1 MLLKFLKSLNTSFS
15 VKLFFIFTAFM
26 FVVFSL
32 LNIFYYKYQCRLL
45 TDALVNNGKM
55 LSKILAYNSR
65 IGVFSED
72 ADFLKD
78 PVKAVFQVD
87 EVVDVLVLNK
97 QMDLLLHKARDSS
110 KNTFDFQT
118 EKNKNLPPSLSKEW
132 KVFFSE
138 NKKNIQFWAPVLSKP
153 HYSGEEAMFFS
164 GDIDSDTKQVT
175 GFISITLSK
184 ASLNSQLKNQLM
196 ESIAVGLI
204 FWSLGS
210 FLIFLMAKKITRPLV
225 RLTTVA
231 NILGM
236 GGDVDKIPVETK
248 DEIGNLAK
256 AFNEMF
262 LSLKKREKEKQILEE
277 QLRHSHKMEAVGTLA
292 GGVAHDFN
300 NILTAILGY
309 GELLRISLEDATQAM
324 DYVTH
329 ILLSADRASD
339 LTKSLLAFSRKQL
352 IKPSSVNIN
361 KLVCNSEPLLTRI
374 IREDINLKLE
384 IHNESLIVI
393 ADSGQIDQIL
403 LNLAANAKDAMP
415 NGGVLTISTKCVDSS
430 NNYLKNIKKT
440 GKYALLSVSDTG
452 TGIENNI
459 LDKIFD
465 PFFTTKEAGKG
476 TGLGLSMIYGIVKQ
490 HNGFIDVTSK
500 KNIGTAFKIYLPI
513 TQNAIPED
521 EKPQTIHKDKI
532 KGTETVL
539 IAEDDEHV
547 RTLSKKVLLQYGY
560 KVIEAVDGGD
570 AVIKFIQN
578 KNRIHIVVLDV
589 IMPVKNGKQVYHEII
604 KIKSDVKVLFI
615 SGYTDKIIKDEEI
628 LEGKINF
635 ISKPVAPA
643 ILLQKIRQV
652 LDKKPPALAN

>member
-1 MLLKFLKSLNTSFS
+1 
-15 VKLFFIFTAFM
+15 M

-570 AVIKFIQN
+570 AVTKFIQN

-604 KIKSDVKVLFI
+604 KIKSDIKVLFI

>member
-547 RTLSKKVLLQYGY
+547 RTLSTKVLLQYGY

-570 AVIKFIQN
+570 AVTKFIQN

>member
-1 MLLKFLKSLNTSFS
+1 
-15 VKLFFIFTAFM
+15 M

-78 PVKAVFQVD
+78 PVKAVFQLD

-110 KNTFDFQT
+110 KNTFHFQT

-652 LDKKPPALAN
+652 LDKTPPALAN

>member
-78 PVKAVFQVD
+78 PVKAVFQLD

-110 KNTFDFQT
+110 KNTFHFQT

-547 RTLSKKVLLQYGY
+547 RTLSTKVLLQYGY

-652 LDKKPPALAN
+652 LDKTPPALAN